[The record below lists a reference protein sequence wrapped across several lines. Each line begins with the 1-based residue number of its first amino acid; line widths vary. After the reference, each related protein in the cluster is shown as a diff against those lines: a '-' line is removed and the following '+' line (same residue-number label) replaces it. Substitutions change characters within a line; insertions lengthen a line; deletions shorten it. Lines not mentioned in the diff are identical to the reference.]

1 MTAATALI
9 AARMASSRLP
19 GKTLMPILGKPMIE
33 RMVERIRRSSR
44 IGQVVLATSDA
55 RDEDP
60 LAAWA
65 EGAGV
70 RCFRGSPDDVLGRL
84 RGAAETFDARLI
96 VEILGDNPLVHAEL
110 IDACLDR
117 FAKGDVDYVANV
129 TNEYPKADPALKRF
143 PIGVR
148 IQVFTIDTLRRCEEL
163 AKTLENR
170 EHATSFIAQHPE
182 IFRSA
187 FVEAAGPWT
196 TMHRPELTFA
206 VNYGENLEL
215 IRRLFERC
223 HPRDANFTL
232 PAAIAAFDADPGLAA
247 LMGVPRG

>member
-19 GKTLMPILGKPMIE
+19 GKTLMPVLGKPMIE
-33 RMVERIRRSSR
+33 RMVERVRRSTR

-60 LAAWA
+60 LADWTA
-65 EGAGV
+65 GADV

-84 RGAAETFDARLI
+84 RGAAEAYDAELI

-129 TNEYPKADPALKRF
+129 TNEYPKADPALRRF

-148 IQVFTIDTLRRCEEL
+148 IQVFTLDTLRRCEEL
-163 AKTLENR
+163 AKAPENR

-187 FVEAAGPWT
+187 FVEAAGSWAAA
-196 TMHRPELTFA
+196 HRPELTFA
-206 VNYGENLEL
+206 VNYHENLEL

-223 HPRDANFTL
+223 HPTNPDFTL
-232 PAAIAAFDADPGLAA
+232 ADAITAFDADPALAA
-247 LMGVPRG
+247 LMGVPKG

>member
-19 GKTLMPILGKPMIE
+19 GKTLMPVLGKPMIE
-33 RMVERIRRSSR
+33 RMVERIRRCKR

-55 RDEDP
+55 AEEDP
-60 LAAWA
+60 LAEWA
-65 EGAGV
+65 AGADV

-84 RGAAETFDARLI
+84 RGAAETFNAHLI
-96 VEILGDNPLVHAEL
+96 VEILGDNPLVHVQL

-117 FAKGDVDYVANV
+117 FANGDVNYVANV

-148 IQVFTIDTLRRCEEL
+148 IQVFTLDTLRRCEDL
-163 AKTLENR
+163 AKAPENR

-187 FVEAAGPWT
+187 FVEAAGPWA

-206 VNYGENLEL
+206 VNYRENLEL

-223 HPRDANFTL
+223 HPANSDFTL
-232 PAAIAAFDADPGLAA
+232 PDAIAAFDADPALNA
-247 LMGVPRG
+247 LMGVPKG